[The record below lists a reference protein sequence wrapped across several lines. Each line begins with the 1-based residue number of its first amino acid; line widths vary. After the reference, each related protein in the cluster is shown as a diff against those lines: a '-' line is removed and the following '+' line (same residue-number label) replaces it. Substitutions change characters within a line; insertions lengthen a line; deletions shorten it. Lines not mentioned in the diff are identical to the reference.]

1 MTKKFKLSDY
11 TLYLMLLPGL
21 ALIIIFSYIPMAG
34 LAIGF
39 QQFNPTKGLFGSDY
53 VGLENFKYVY
63 SLDDTMTVLRNTVS
77 IAVMKMAAG
86 LVVPIVV
93 ALLLNEVGKVFFRKG
108 VQTLIYLPHF
118 LSWVILS
125 GILMDVLSPS
135 DGIVN
140 QFISFLGFKPIF
152 FLGTP
157 SWFQPM
163 LVISDVWKEFG
174 FNTIVYLAALT
185 GINPNLYEAAQMD
198 GAGRWKQTWHIT
210 MPGILPII
218 ILLSTLSLGNVLNAG
233 FDQVFNLYSP
243 VVYSTGDIID
253 TYVYRLG
260 MINFQFGVATAVG
273 FFKSVVSFI
282 LISTSYFLAYRF
294 ANYRIF

>member
-1 MTKKFKLSDY
+1 MNNRFKLGNYS
-11 TLYLMLLPGL
+11 LYLMLLPGL
-21 ALIIIFSYIPMAG
+21 ALIVIFNYVPMAG

-39 QQFNPTKGLFGSDY
+39 QQFNPTKGLFGSEY
-53 VGLENFKYVY
+53 IGFENFKYVY

-77 IAVMKMAAG
+77 IAVMKMIAG
-86 LVVPIVV
+86 LIVPIVV
-93 ALLLNEVGKVFFRKG
+93 ALLLNEVGKAYFRKG

-118 LSWVILS
+118 LSWVILA

-135 DGIVN
+135 TGIVN
-140 QFISFLGFKPIF
+140 QFLGLFGIKPIF
-152 FLGTP
+152 FLGNP
-157 SWFQPM
+157 SWFQPV

-198 GAGRWKQTWHIT
+198 GAGRRKQTWYIT
-210 MPGILPII
+210 LPGILPII
-218 ILLSTLSLGNVLNAG
+218 ILLATLSLGNVLNAG
-233 FDQVFNLYSP
+233 FDQVFNMYSP

-273 FFKSVVSFI
+273 LFKSVVSFV
-282 LISTSYFLAYRF
+282 LISVSYMLAYRF